1 VEKVAAPQLLMQG
14 LRDSSVPPNES
25 KRWVKRMRELGKGD
39 LIEYVEYPDEDHSLG
54 RYRATTRDMLVRIER
69 FLYEH
74 LKLDNPKAQTDT
86 SSRQ

>member
-1 VEKVAAPQLLMQG
+1 

-39 LIEYVEYPDEDHSLG
+39 LIEYVEYPNEDHSLG
-54 RYRATTRDMLVRIER
+54 RYRETTRDMLVRIER

-74 LKLDNPKAQTDT
+74 LKLDKPGAKQT
-86 SSRQ
+86 SSQGR